1 MNPRGP
7 RASPSPGGADSRDDG
22 FGHALSGGPAHIVRP
37 LASSTLTQM
46 IHAKRKAGHAIL
58 HFVQTT
64 QRPISTSAL
73 KIKAN
78 RGRLLEAEVSSCET
92 GEKISPSGAGVYAR
106 LAAHSHFAPGK
117 PCAIQSVDLMPGGG
131 FTHSA
136 AKRSMSTSRT
146 ILASGSHFDR
156 PAAFDWMA

>member
-1 MNPRGP
+1 
-7 RASPSPGGADSRDDG
+7 
-22 FGHALSGGPAHIVRP
+22 
-37 LASSTLTQM
+37 M

-92 GEKISPSGAGVYAR
+92 GEKISPSGRGRICTPRRSFALRAGEALRNPVGGLDAR
-106 LAAHSHFAPGK
+106 RRIHALGRKALD
-117 PCAIQSVDLMPGGG
+117 VDQPHHLGVRVP
-131 FTHSA
+131 
-136 AKRSMSTSRT
+136 
-146 ILASGSHFDR
+146 I
-156 PAAFDWMA
+156 